1 MLTLDQVAEEL
12 QVNRA
17 GVYAMVR
24 RGELPALK
32 LGGRGMWRVDRRDLE
47 TFIEQARDDTARS
60 GSQNIPSSRASRRTR
75 TRPPAECRCRRAR

>member
-47 TFIEQARDDTARS
+47 TFIEQARDDTAKWIAEHPFVE
-60 GSQNIPSSRASRRTR
+60 GKPQDED
-75 TRPPAECRCRRAR
+75 PAAG

>member
-47 TFIEQARDDTARS
+47 AFIDQARARTVEWIAQHPFVEGKAQDEDPADT
-60 GSQNIPSSRASRRTR
+60 
-75 TRPPAECRCRRAR
+75 